1 MATKCTAT
9 PNSVSTRLNAAC
21 TARLR
26 TTTPIA
32 PAITISV
39 AAMKTSSCKSYSPL
53 SSAAGAALAASSA
66 GSGGRM
72 PYPSSPLHPT

>member
-9 PNSVSTRLNAAC
+9 PNSVSTRLRAAC
-21 TARLR
+21 TALLR

-39 AAMKTSSCKSYSPL
+39 AAMNTSSCKSYSPV
-53 SSAAGAALAASSA
+53 SSAPGAASTSSSA
-66 GSGGRM
+66 GSGGRT
-72 PYPSSPLHPT
+72 P